1 MGIFVGHCCGGQGM
15 MVCCNSFLSFVYTKV
30 LIMHVLYA
38 LYTGDKLYIVLED
51 SIDECV
57 IFICVILF
65 NKKVLCVCA
74 EKQDKD

>member
-30 LIMHVLYA
+30 LITHVLYA

-57 IFICVILF
+57 IFICVRGF
-65 NKKVLCVCA
+65 Y
-74 EKQDKD
+74 